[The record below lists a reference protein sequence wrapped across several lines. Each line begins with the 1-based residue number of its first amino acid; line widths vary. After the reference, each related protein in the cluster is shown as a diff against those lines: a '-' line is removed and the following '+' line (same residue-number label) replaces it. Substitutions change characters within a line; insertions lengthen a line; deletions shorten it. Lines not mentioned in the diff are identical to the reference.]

1 MTDRQ
6 PLITALLERHG
17 RTFPSELGID
27 LRRNTPSPLFRL
39 LCLSLLTSAPV
50 QADIA
55 MQAAQ
60 ALGKAGW
67 TTPKKLRD
75 SSWQARVAILNKA
88 DYARIDEKTATQI
101 AELNDTLLTQYN
113 GDLRKLRDR
122 ADGNASQAH
131 KAIKAIKAFQGIG
144 DVGARIFLR
153 EVQGVWTEFYPYA
166 DKATL
171 KAAKK
176 LDLPDD
182 TQTLSG
188 RVDQRHFPRLVAALV
203 RVQLAKDFK
212 AIQQAAA
219 G

>member
-1 MTDRQ
+1 MADQ
-6 PLITALLERHG
+6 QSLITALLERHG
-17 RTFPSELGID
+17 RTFSSELGID

-60 ALGKAGW
+60 AFGKAGW
-67 TTPKKLRD
+67 TTPKKLCD
-75 SSWQARVAILNKA
+75 STWQARVTTLNRA
-88 DYARIDEKTATQI
+88 GYARIDEKTATQI

-113 GDLRKLRDR
+113 GDLRKLRDH
-122 ADGNASQAH
+122 ANGKPSEAH
-131 KAIKAIKAFQGIG
+131 KALKAFQGIG
-144 DVGARIFLR
+144 DVGASIFLR
-153 EVQGVWTEFYPYA
+153 EVQGVWAEFYPYA

-188 RVDQRHFPRLVAALV
+188 LVDRRHFPRLVAALV

-212 AIQQAAA
+212 AVKQAAA